1 MDNHKLQEVVVQC
14 SNWTIRELKTEGYTI
29 VRSLGTTPETWEF
42 RVTDR
47 NQFLD
52 RFLNITNRSGNRL

>member
-1 MDNHKLQEVVVQC
+1 MEKHSLKEVVVQC
-14 SNWTIRELKTEGYTI
+14 SNWTIRELKNEGYTI
-29 VRSLGTTPETWEF
+29 VRSLGTMPQTWEF

-52 RFLNITNRSGNRL
+52 RFLTITNRSGSRL